1 MIFSPTMTSYRYPG
15 ERLILTLT
23 LTSVLIVIAVSAAA
37 TFCAS
42 AAFILL
48 FVLVAAWMNQRH
60 HQSLVR
66 GAQRI
71 SPQTSPQLAALARQ
85 CSDRLRPGA
94 VEFFVVPSAQRN
106 AYTFGLSSPQVVVL
120 YSSLFK
126 IMDEDELRFILGH
139 ELGHVALGHTRLNSL
154 VGGMAGIP
162 STSGASALLALA
174 FLWWNR
180 ACEYSADR
188 AGLIACGKPDKAIS
202 ALVKLVAG
210 PAALSHAGMEQAYR
224 LIDAED
230 DTIAGL
236 MGEALGS
243 HPMIIRRIHQIRA
256 FAASAEY
263 RRWNAS

>member
-1 MIFSPTMTSYRYPG
+1 MI
-15 ERLILTLT
+15 LALTLICVF
-23 LTSVLIVIAVSAAA
+23 LVIAVSAVA

-48 FVLVAAWMNQRH
+48 FVVMAAMMNQRH
-60 HQSLVR
+60 HQFLVR
-66 GAQRI
+66 GAQLV
-71 SPQTSPQLAALARQ
+71 SPQFSQELATLARQ
-85 CSDRLRPGA
+85 CNDKLRPGA
-94 VEFFVVPSAQRN
+94 VELYVVSSAQRN

-120 YSSLFK
+120 YSSLLK

-139 ELGHVALGHTRLNSL
+139 EMGHVALGHTRLNSL

-162 STSGASALLALA
+162 SPSGASALLALA

-188 AGLIACGKPDKAIS
+188 AGLIACENPDKAIS

-210 PAALSHAGMEQAYR
+210 PAALSRAGMERAYR

-236 MGEALGS
+236 LGEALGS

-256 FAASAEY
+256 FAASEEY
-263 RRWNAS
+263 KRWHTMQAT